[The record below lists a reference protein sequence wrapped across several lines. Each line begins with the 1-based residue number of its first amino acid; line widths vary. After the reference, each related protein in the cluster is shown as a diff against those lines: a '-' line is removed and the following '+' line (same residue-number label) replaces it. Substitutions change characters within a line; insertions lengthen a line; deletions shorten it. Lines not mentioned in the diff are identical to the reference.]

1 MSSLTVILPVVGA
14 LVAASVAG
22 GVALYVKRLE
32 RWNAAEQ
39 RHSEVRQT
47 AYETYLA
54 ACDRAFH
61 LRTKASVDRYRHR
74 APLPEEQFALIG
86 EALNRQVLAAIEDL
100 QRYARNYE
108 RAAPILARLYDEA
121 FDRRS
126 GKVADFEAARVAFQE
141 LQREEAGL
149 RKQLG
154 GARKASIFEKL
165 KMRRQVRRTLR
176 NVTTLHAIDDEGRV
190 EEVIH
195 QGDGEAIWFLLQE
208 NMRAW
213 DEIEASVAR
222 QELRSVRWKSMGLW
236 PE

>member
-1 MSSLTVILPVVGA
+1 M
-14 LVAASVAG
+14 
-22 GVALYVKRLE
+22 YVKRLE

-39 RHSEVRQT
+39 RHSEVRQK

-61 LRTKASVDRYRHR
+61 LRTKSSVDRYRHR
-74 APLPEEQFALIG
+74 DPLPEEQIELIG
-86 EALNRQVLAAIEDL
+86 EALNRQILAAVEDL

-108 RAAPILARLYDEA
+108 RATPVLMRLYGEA
-121 FDRRS
+121 FERRDA
-126 GKVADFEAARVAFQE
+126 KVADFEAARIAFQE
-141 LQREEAGL
+141 LEREEAGL

-154 GARKASIFEKL
+154 LARKASPFKEF
-165 KMRRQVRRTLR
+165 KMRRQVRHTLR
-176 NVTTLHAIDDEGRV
+176 NVKTLHAVDDQGRV

-195 QGDGEAIWFLLQE
+195 QGDGEAILFLLHE

-213 DEIEASVAR
+213 DELQESVTR